1 MKVCNE
7 IRKLLLRVQIN
18 TVYLYE
24 KQVTEN
30 QLTIR
35 SLPLMRSKSPTRS
48 LQSREWTLCPS
59 LSCIYVIQNRLAYMR
74 HIKYTRAWAA
84 KSKHSHFTIKCYK
97 IHTYTTSQNKRL
109 FLSAISLCTLHDF
122 TSTVWIFNNFW
133 LIRRYHL
140 KKCGPRGPNFITRW
154 LCHVV
159 KVRKC

>member
-48 LQSREWTLCPS
+48 LQSRE
-59 LSCIYVIQNRLAYMR
+59 
-74 HIKYTRAWAA
+74 
-84 KSKHSHFTIKCYK
+84 
-97 IHTYTTSQNKRL
+97 
-109 FLSAISLCTLHDF
+109 
-122 TSTVWIFNNFW
+122 
-133 LIRRYHL
+133 
-140 KKCGPRGPNFITRW
+140 
-154 LCHVV
+154 
-159 KVRKC
+159 